1 MFFMNFLS
9 IFFLF
14 FRVHRH
20 LLVMFA
26 RGVEPLFD
34 NGEEEEEV
42 VSRNESFGSNNDVID
57 KGAEQLLPQ
66 ST

>member
-1 MFFMNFLS
+1 
-9 IFFLF
+9 
-14 FRVHRH
+14 
-20 LLVMFA
+20 MFA

-42 VSRNESFGSNNDVID
+42 MSRNESFGSNNDVID

>member
-1 MFFMNFLS
+1 MFYMNFLS